1 VESVNDPPSRAG
13 RASRC
18 GGSSVNVLDFPAL
31 SSPNSGL
38 AINNNVVLELDV
50 SYFFT
55 PNIAAE
61 LILG

>member
-1 VESVNDPPSRAG
+1 MIRVRALAVLPDAG
-13 RASRC
+13 
-18 GGSSVNVLDFPAL
+18 GGSSVNVLGFPAL

>member
-1 VESVNDPPSRAG
+1 MRG
-13 RASRC
+13 
-18 GGSSVNVLDFPAL
+18 GGSSVNVLGFPAL